1 MLLTDKVFFDTDCLS
16 AFLWTQNQSILP
28 FLYPGKIVIPYQVYR
43 ELSNPNIR
51 QLKERVDQ
59 MTRVKVAK
67 VESIAVDTA
76 EYDLYRK
83 LTAHPDAGHKIIDDG
98 EAAAIA
104 MAKERNGILA
114 SNNLRDIEDY
124 VNEFGIEH
132 VTTGD
137 IMKEAY
143 RQGVITETE
152 GNTIWSEM
160 LAKKRWLGYASFT
173 EFLDRFGR

>member
-1 MLLTDKVFFDTDCLS
+1 MTDKVFFDTDCLS
-16 AFLWTQNQSILP
+16 AFLWTENQCILP
-28 FLYPGKIVIPYQVYR
+28 FLYSGRIVIPNQVYK
-43 ELSNPNIR
+43 ELSYPNTR
-51 QLKERVDQ
+51 QLKERVDRMLRIKQ
-59 MTRVKVAK
+59 ASI
-67 VESIAVDTA
+67 ESIEIGTA
-76 EYDLYRK
+76 EFNLYRK
-83 LTAHPDAGHKIIDDG
+83 MTAHPDAGHKIIDDG